1 MKITRSQLKQIIK
14 EEISKVLTEQEELAP
29 GVHLAPDGSYAK
41 IVFKFDGMNFKG
53 REEELEFPIRNVLN
67 NNRIPPE
74 EVVLNLEGDTFTM
87 HTLPDPGEDTSEW
100 ASYVEGVYDE
110 VHQELA
116 EIFAQQE
123 MDFASDRYDR
133 EERAIRR
140 AGPKGPMSPE
150 EHAKYMSLYDE
161 D

>member
-1 MKITRSQLKQIIK
+1 M
-14 EEISKVLTEQEELAP
+14 
-29 GVHLAPDGSYAK
+29 LAPDGSSAT
-41 IVFKFDGMNFKG
+41 IVFKFDGMNFEG
-53 REEELEFPIRNVLN
+53 REEELEFPIRDVLN

-74 EVVLNLEGDTFTM
+74 EVTLGLKGDTFTM
-87 HTLPDPGEDTSEW
+87 TTRPDPGEDTGEW

-110 VHQELA
+110 VKGELA

-123 MDFASDRYDR
+123 LDFASDRYDR